1 MMRCRLP
8 LLAPLALLAV
18 LGCKNEQ
25 AVQKAAEPEPSK
37 LSGKAKEALVLEAQ
51 PTEAAGEMPD
61 WAAAFKHE
69 IRFDAEKK
77 AVVVAVEL
85 KPGFHA
91 YTVGETIGRPLK
103 LEFSEKS
110 AYQPTGDI
118 QYPAGETKDL
128 PIGKS
133 VIVHGKAEI
142 VAPVAAKPAAPGAS
156 ATGKF
161 QYQVCTEE
169 ACDRPRTV
177 DFEVA
182 VPAS

>member
-1 MMRCRLP
+1 MMRSSTMLAG
-8 LLAPLALLAV
+8 LLGLFALA
-18 LGCKNEQ
+18 GCKTERTTE
-25 AVQKAAEPEPSK
+25 KTSEPEPSK
-37 LSGKAKEALVLEAQ
+37 LTGKAKEALVLEAQ
-51 PTEAAGEMPD
+51 PSGSVGEAPD

-69 IRFDAEKK
+69 IRFDAAKK

-85 KPGFHA
+85 QPGFHA

-103 LEFSEKS
+103 LEFSQS
-110 AYQPTGDI
+110 SGYQPAGEI
-118 QYPAGETKDL
+118 VYPAGETKDL

-133 VIVHGKAEI
+133 VIVQGKAEI
-142 VAPVAAKPAAPGAS
+142 VAPVASKEGAPAASAS
-156 ATGKF
+156 GKF

-182 VPAS
+182 VPTS